1 MKKIGISAALCLLMA
16 APFALAGC
24 GTGTEPSAAG
34 SNWVSSLEE
43 TPGSTIPNSGTA
55 PGASVVSEPKQPER
69 FTAADQSFSLLLPE
83 GFVVQNTDAASGTT
97 TWVHPG
103 KSIVLTATSVS
114 QGLQADALTKEAITQ
129 TLSTT
134 YEYAEVNN
142 FEQTPKENGTLF
154 TYDAAVTQNGQET
167 FLIQALYA
175 RSDRT
180 VTLAMNVS
188 QEGQIE
194 AGKAMM
200 ASMAESLQIL

>member
-1 MKKIGISAALCLLMA
+1 M
-16 APFALAGC
+16 
-24 GTGTEPSAAG
+24 
-34 SNWVSSLEE
+34 
-43 TPGSTIPNSGTA
+43 
-55 PGASVVSEPKQPER
+55 
-69 FTAADQSFSLLLPE
+69 
-83 GFVVQNTDAASGTT
+83 
-97 TWVHPG
+97 
-103 KSIVLTATSVS
+103 
-114 QGLQADALTKEAITQ
+114 
-129 TLSTT
+129 
-134 YEYAEVNN
+134 NN

-180 VTLAMNVS
+180 VKLAMNVS